1 MRTKLLM
8 ITLAML
14 SIFTAQ
20 QAIAKSSTKTSAKTS
35 ATSKKH
41 HNKHAKSPIDRQ
53 LLGADLVRTDEAN
66 ETLGVVDWKW
76 ALAECPPF
84 RAQSL

>member
-20 QAIAKSSTKTSAKTS
+20 QAIAKSS
-35 ATSKKH
+35 H
-41 HNKHAKSPIDRQ
+41 ENFRQ
-53 LLGADLVRTDEAN
+53 DFGD
-66 ETLGVVDWKW
+66 K
-76 ALAECPPF
+76 
-84 RAQSL
+84 

>member
-1 MRTKLLM
+1 MRKKLLM

-41 HNKHAKSPIDRQ
+41 HNKHAYRSPATRGGPSTHRRGQ
-53 LLGADLVRTDEAN
+53 
-66 ETLGVVDWKW
+66 
-76 ALAECPPF
+76 
-84 RAQSL
+84 

>member
-41 HNKHAKSPIDRQ
+41 HNKHAYRSPATR
-53 LLGADLVRTDEAN
+53 GGLVRTDEAN
-66 ETLGVVDWKW
+66 ETLGVGDWKV